1 VEAASFDAGTRAAR
15 RRRLANDDAMR
26 RVMRREPWQ
35 MELINSLMGAVSGL
49 VSAILE
55 LLTGIL
61 GDLGILAG

>member
-1 VEAASFDAGTRAAR
+1 
-15 RRRLANDDAMR
+15 
-26 RVMRREPWQ
+26 